1 MVLWEFEKP
10 STWSMGKRIG
20 FFGIVLL
27 IIGPFLPYIVLVDAF
42 GHEEIIIFLDY
53 EWNRLW
59 MFLPHLSAIL
69 FICLFYVK
77 FELYL
82 VKDQEQIA
90 IKPLIVM
97 MWGSLLFLTYLVDAY
112 RLGSITGSGFWL
124 IILGF
129 FLCVI
134 AGFLEWRNPSAKGP
148 QILFRG
154 NKVSKASSIHKMDP
168 PPQIATSV
176 ESKNTNPT
184 ISREGSEKI
193 ILTREDYGQ
202 TRDTLPTI
210 EKKKNVINRDLK
222 TEEEKTLS
230 RWWRHISKDGRTY
243 EQCLKCGKY
252 VFISAVDEGKT
263 IGFRCPECGASYT
276 LKK

>member
-1 MVLWEFEKP
+1 
-10 STWSMGKRIG
+10 
-20 FFGIVLL
+20 
-27 IIGPFLPYIVLVDAF
+27 
-42 GHEEIIIFLDY
+42 
-53 EWNRLW
+53 
-59 MFLPHLSAIL
+59 
-69 FICLFYVK
+69 
-77 FELYL
+77 
-82 VKDQEQIA
+82 
-90 IKPLIVM
+90 
-97 MWGSLLFLTYLVDAY
+97 
-112 RLGSITGSGFWL
+112 
-124 IILGF
+124 
-129 FLCVI
+129 
-134 AGFLEWRNPSAKGP
+134 
-148 QILFRG
+148 
-154 NKVSKASSIHKMDP
+154 MDP